1 MQKIDDFG
9 IGNYIQGNNITEGLI
24 GRVIERNHHMFDVAT
39 AEQLMS
45 SVQLVSR
52 LYDADVVVGDFVSI
66 IKIDEH
72 IFINEIYPRTTIIS
86 KQFSEASKSMKVNQ
100 NEQSLAANVDQLFI
114 LIAADQ
120 RFTLGKFERYMMAFN
135 REEIDINILVSKA
148 DYTDKTLE
156 IITDISMTYPDITIT
171 PISIY
176 HPHTIEEVKSR
187 ILQGK
192 TAMFIGASGA
202 GKSTLINMLNSNELI
217 TNEVRSDGKGKH
229 TTTVTTM
236 IYMKE
241 TDSYLIDSPGF
252 KTISTTNEM
261 DFEVL
266 YEPIFRLKNNC
277 KFNDCTHT
285 HEPGCAVK
293 LAVDEGEINESL
305 YERYLINEKKI
316 IGELKH
322 EANKEKKKERNL
334 KKKK

>member
-1 MQKIDDFG
+1 MQKINDFG
-9 IGNYIQGNNITEGLI
+9 IGNYIQHNNITEGLI
-24 GRVIERNHHMFDVAT
+24 GRVIERNHYIFDVAI
-39 AEQLMS
+39 EDNILRN
-45 SVQLVSR
+45 VQLVSN
-52 LYDADVVVGDFVSI
+52 LYDADVVVGDFVSL

-72 IFINEIYPRTTIIS
+72 IFINEVHPRTTIIS

-120 RFTLGKFERYMMAFN
+120 RFTLGKLERYLMAFN
-135 REEIDINILVSKA
+135 KEGIDMNILVSKA

-156 IITDISMTYPDITIT
+156 IITDISRTYPDITIT
-171 PISIY
+171 PISVY
-176 HPHTIEEVKSR
+176 HPSTIEEVKSK
-187 ILQGK
+187 ILQRK
-192 TAMFIGASGA
+192 TAMFIGASGV
-202 GKSTLINMLNSNELI
+202 GKSTLINLLNSNELM

-236 IYMKE
+236 LYMKE

-261 DFEVL
+261 DFDIL
-266 YEPIFRLKNNC
+266 YEPILRLDGSC

-285 HEPGCAVK
+285 HEPECSVK
-293 LAVDEGEINESL
+293 LAVENGEISEKL

-316 IGELKH
+316 IGEMKH
-322 EANKEKKKERNL
+322 EANKEKKKERTL